1 MKESKEK
8 KKNKKKNKMK
18 ETKPWVKFYPEGV
31 NEHLKYSDATMVGYL
46 LEAVARYPE
55 SIAYDFYGYTCT
67 YRDLYEKIREC
78 AKSLKTLGIQKGDKV
93 TICMP
98 NTPSAIIMFYAIN
111 MVGGIASMVH
121 PLSAENEIEQ
131 YLNQSES
138 KILFVLD
145 LCYSKVRNIIDTT
158 KVKKVIVTS
167 VSDDL
172 KNIKK
177 LVYKYNSRGKVPNI
191 ELNDDIMT
199 WREFLNYGYDYQGEV
214 ICLQKATDP
223 AVILYSGGTS
233 GSPKGILLSNLNFNA
248 LAYQAYNMVE
258 PAGHGKSL
266 LAILPIFHGFGLG
279 VCIHTPLCCG
289 MKAILVPDFSPKKF
303 ISLIKKNKPNLVCA
317 VPSLYELFVKDKSLG
332 KNDLACLEAV
342 ISGGDYMS
350 DVLKQKIDEALKEHG
365 SKAEVRIGY
374 GLTEASAATC
384 LTPTGR
390 YKSGSIGIP
399 FPDTDYKIVAVGTH
413 EELPPN
419 EDGEICISGPTVM
432 QGYINNEK
440 ETLNTLRVH
449 EDGKTWLHTGDIG
462 YMDEDGYVYYRQ
474 RLKRMIVSN
483 GYNLYPSHI
492 ENVINSYPDVLTST
506 VIGIPHPQKIQ
517 VAKAFIVLN
526 EGVEPSK
533 DVMKK
538 IKQHCEINLAKYSLP
553 AEYEFRDSFPK
564 TLVGKVAYRQLEEE
578 EKNKKTEE

>member
-1 MKESKEK
+1 MKKSKL
-8 KKNKKKNKMK
+8 KNKK
-18 ETKPWVKFYPEGV
+18 ESPWVKFYPEGV
-31 NEHLKYSDATMVGYL
+31 KQNLKYSESSMVGYL

-55 SIAYDFYGYTCT
+55 SIAYDFYGFTCT

-78 AKSLKTLGIQKGDKV
+78 AKSLKTLGIEKGDRV

-98 NTPSAIIMFYAIN
+98 NTPSAVIMFYAIN

-121 PLSAENEIEQ
+121 PLSAENEIEE
-131 YLNQSES
+131 YLNNSES

-158 KVKKVIVTS
+158 KVKKVIITS

-177 LVYKYNSRGKVPNI
+177 LVYKYNSRGKVPTL
-191 ELNDDIMT
+191 ELNDDVMT

-214 ICLQKATDP
+214 ICLQKAEDV

-233 GSPKGILLSNLNFNA
+233 GAPKGILLSNRNFNA
-248 LAYQAYNMVE
+248 LALQAHKMVE
-258 PAGHGKSL
+258 ATGQGKSL

-289 MKAILVPDFSPKKF
+289 MKVILVPDFSPKKF
-303 ISLIKKNKPNLVCA
+303 ISLIKKNKPNAVCA
-317 VPSLYELFVKDKSLG
+317 VPSLLEMFVKETSIG
-332 KNDLACLEAV
+332 KKDLECLEAV
-342 ISGGDYMS
+342 ISGGDFMS
-350 DVLKQKIDEALKEHG
+350 ENLKERIDASLKEHG
-365 SKAEVRIGY
+365 SKTEVRVGY
-374 GLTEASAATC
+374 GLTEATAATC
-384 LTPTGR
+384 LTPTNR
-390 YKSGSIGIP
+390 YKNGSIGIP
-399 FPDTDYKIVAVGTH
+399 FPDTLYKIVAVGTH
-413 EELPPN
+413 EELKPN
-419 EDGEICISGPTVM
+419 EDGEICICGPTVM
-432 QGYINNEK
+432 QGYMNNES
-440 ETLNTLRVH
+440 ETLQTLRVH

-462 YMDEDGYVYYRQ
+462 YMDEDGYIYYRQ

-483 GYNLYPSHI
+483 GYNLYPSHM
-492 ENVINSYPDVLTST
+492 ENVINSHPDVLTST

-526 EGVEPSK
+526 DGVEPSK
-533 DVMKK
+533 ETMKK
-538 IKQHCEINLAKYSLP
+538 IKQHCEIYLAKYSLP

-564 TLVGKVAYRQLEEE
+564 TLVGKVAYTKLEKEE
-578 EKNKKTEE
+578 AEKLKGKE

>member
-1 MKESKEK
+1 MKKSKL
-8 KKNKKKNKMK
+8 KNKK
-18 ETKPWVKFYPEGV
+18 ESPWIKFYPEGV
-31 NEHLKYSDATMVGYL
+31 KQNLKYSESSMVGYL

-55 SIAYDFYGYTCT
+55 SIAYDFYGFTCT

-78 AKSLKTLGIQKGDKV
+78 AKSLKTLGVNKGDKV

-121 PLSAENEIEQ
+121 PLSAENEIEE
-131 YLNQSES
+131 YLNNSES

-158 KVKKVIVTS
+158 KVKKVIITS

-177 LVYKYNSRGKVPNI
+177 LVYKYNSRGKVPTL
-191 ELNDDIMT
+191 ELNDDVMT

-214 ICLQKATDP
+214 ISLQKADDN

-233 GSPKGILLSNLNFNA
+233 GAPKGILLSNKNFNA
-248 LAYQAYNMVE
+248 LALQAHKMVE
-258 PAGHGKSL
+258 MTDVGKSL

-289 MKAILVPDFSPKKF
+289 MKVILVPDFSPKKF
-303 ISLIKKNKPNLVCA
+303 ISLIKKNKPNAICA
-317 VPSLYELFVKDKSLG
+317 VPSLLEMFVKDNGLG
-332 KNDLACLEAV
+332 KRDLECLEAV
-342 ISGGDYMS
+342 ISGGDFMS
-350 DVLKQKIDEALKEHG
+350 ETLKEKIDNALKEHG
-365 SKAEVRIGY
+365 SKTEVRVGY
-374 GLTEASAATC
+374 GLTEATAATC

-390 YKSGSIGIP
+390 YKNGSIGIP
-399 FPDTDYKIVAVGTH
+399 FPDTFYKIVAVGTH
-413 EELPPN
+413 EELKAY
-419 EDGEICISGPTVM
+419 EDGEICICGPTVM
-432 QGYINNEK
+432 QGYMNNES
-440 ETLNTLRVH
+440 ETLQALRVH

-483 GYNLYPSHI
+483 GYNLYPSHM
-492 ENVINSYPDVLTST
+492 ENVINSHPDVLTST
-506 VIGIPHPQKIQ
+506 VIGIPHPKKVQ

-526 EGVEPSK
+526 DGVEPSK
-533 DVMKK
+533 ETMKK
-538 IKQHCEINLAKYSLP
+538 IKEHCEINLAKYSLP

-564 TLVGKVAYRQLEEE
+564 TLVGKVAYTKLEKEE
-578 EKNKKTEE
+578 AEKLKGKE

>member
-1 MKESKEK
+1 MKKSKL
-8 KKNKKKNKMK
+8 KNKK
-18 ETKPWVKFYPEGV
+18 ESPWVKFYPEGV
-31 NEHLKYSDATMVGYL
+31 KQNLKYSESSMVGYL

-55 SIAYDFYGYTCT
+55 SIAYDFYGFTCT

-78 AKSLKTLGIQKGDKV
+78 AKSLKTLGIEKGDRV

-98 NTPSAIIMFYAIN
+98 NTPSAVIMFYAIN

-121 PLSAENEIEQ
+121 PLSAENEIEE
-131 YLNQSES
+131 YLNNSES

-158 KVKKVIVTS
+158 KVKKVIITS

-177 LVYKYNSRGKVPNI
+177 LVYKYNSRGKVPTL
-191 ELNDDIMT
+191 ELNDDVMT

-214 ICLQKATDP
+214 ICLQKAEDV

-233 GSPKGILLSNLNFNA
+233 GAPKGILLSNRNFNA
-248 LAYQAYNMVE
+248 LALQAHKMVE
-258 PAGHGKSL
+258 ATGQGKSL

-289 MKAILVPDFSPKKF
+289 MKVILVPDFSPKKF
-303 ISLIKKNKPNLVCA
+303 ISLIKKNKPNAVCA
-317 VPSLYELFVKDKSLG
+317 VPSLLEMFVKETSIG
-332 KNDLACLEAV
+332 KKDLECLEAV
-342 ISGGDYMS
+342 ISGGDFMS
-350 DVLKQKIDEALKEHG
+350 ENLKERIDASLKEHG
-365 SKAEVRIGY
+365 SKTEVRVGY
-374 GLTEASAATC
+374 GLTEATAATC
-384 LTPTGR
+384 LTPTNR
-390 YKSGSIGIP
+390 YKNGSIGIP
-399 FPDTDYKIVAVGTH
+399 FPDTLYKIVAVGTH
-413 EELPPN
+413 EELKPN
-419 EDGEICISGPTVM
+419 EDGEICICGPTVM
-432 QGYINNEK
+432 QGYMNNES
-440 ETLNTLRVH
+440 ETLQTLRVH

-462 YMDEDGYVYYRQ
+462 YMDEDGYIYYRQ

-483 GYNLYPSHI
+483 GYNLYPSHM
-492 ENVINSYPDVLTST
+492 ENVINSHPDVLTST

-517 VAKAFIVLN
+517 VAKAFIILN
-526 EGVEPSK
+526 DGVEPSK
-533 DVMKK
+533 ETMKK

-564 TLVGKVAYRQLEEE
+564 TLVGKVAYTKLEKEE
-578 EKNKKTEE
+578 AEKLKGKE

>member
-1 MKESKEK
+1 MKKSKL
-8 KKNKKKNKMK
+8 KNKN
-18 ETKPWVKFYPEGV
+18 ESPWIKFYPEGV
-31 NEHLKYSDATMVGYL
+31 KQNLVYSESSMVGYL

-55 SIAYDFYGYTCT
+55 SIAYDFYGFTCT

-78 AKSLKTLGIQKGDKV
+78 AKSLKTLGVKKGDKI

-111 MVGGIASMVH
+111 MVGAIASMVH
-121 PLSAENEIEQ
+121 PLSAENEIEN
-131 YLNQSES
+131 YLNQSQS
-138 KILFVLD
+138 TILFVLD

-158 KVKKVIVTS
+158 KVKKVIITS

-172 KNIKK
+172 KTIKK
-177 LVYKYNSRGKVPNI
+177 LVYKFNSRGKVP
-191 ELNDDIMT
+191 ELELSDDVMT
-199 WREFLNYGYDYQGEV
+199 WKEFLNYGYDYQGEV
-214 ICLQKATDP
+214 VSLPSANDP

-233 GSPKGILLSNLNFNA
+233 GAPKGIILSNLNFNA

-258 PAGHGKSL
+258 PAEHGKSL

-303 ISLIKKNKPNLVCA
+303 ITLIKKNKPNIICA
-317 VPSLYELFVKDKSLG
+317 VPSLLETFTKNPGLG
-332 KNDLACLEAV
+332 KKDLECLEAV
-342 ISGGDYMS
+342 ISGGDFMS
-350 DVLKQKIDEALKEHG
+350 ESLKNRIDNALKEYG

-374 GLTEASAATC
+374 GLTEATAATC
-384 LTPTGR
+384 LTPKER
-390 YKSGSIGIP
+390 YKTGTIGIP
-399 FPDTDYKIVAVGTH
+399 FPDTYYKIVAVETH
-413 EELPPN
+413 DEVPTG

-440 ETLNTLRVH
+440 ETLQALRIH
-449 EDGKTWLHTGDIG
+449 EDGRTWLHTGDIG

-474 RLKRMIVSN
+474 RLKRMIISN
-483 GYNLYPSHI
+483 GYNLYPTHI
-492 ENVINSYPDVLTST
+492 ENVINSCDGVLTST
-506 VIGIPHPQKIQ
+506 VIGIPHPKKVQ

-526 EGVEPSK
+526 EGIEPSK
-533 DVMKK
+533 EMMKK
-538 IKQHCEINLAKYSLP
+538 IKEHCEINLAKYSLP

-564 TLVGKVAYRQLEEE
+564 TLVGKVAYTKLEKEEE
-578 EKNKKTEE
+578 EKAKNKEK

>member
-1 MKESKEK
+1 MKKSKL
-8 KKNKKKNKMK
+8 KNKK
-18 ETKPWVKFYPEGV
+18 ESPWVKFYPEGV
-31 NEHLKYSDATMVGYL
+31 KQNLKYSESSMVGYL

-55 SIAYDFYGYTCT
+55 SIAYDFYGFTCT

-78 AKSLKTLGIQKGDKV
+78 AKSLKTLGIEKGDRV

-98 NTPSAIIMFYAIN
+98 NTPSAVIMFYAIN

-121 PLSAENEIEQ
+121 PLSAENEIEE
-131 YLNQSES
+131 YLNNSES

-158 KVKKVIVTS
+158 KVKKVIITS

-177 LVYKYNSRGKVPNI
+177 LVYKYNSRGKVPTL
-191 ELNDDIMT
+191 ELNDDVMT

-214 ICLQKATDP
+214 ICLQKAEDV

-233 GSPKGILLSNLNFNA
+233 GAPKGILLSNRNFNA
-248 LAYQAYNMVE
+248 LALQAHKMVE
-258 PAGHGKSL
+258 ATGQGKSL

-289 MKAILVPDFSPKKF
+289 MKVILVPDFSPKKF
-303 ISLIKKNKPNLVCA
+303 ISLIKKNKPNAVCA
-317 VPSLYELFVKDKSLG
+317 VPSLLEMFVKETSIG
-332 KNDLACLEAV
+332 KKDLECLEAV
-342 ISGGDYMS
+342 ISGGDFMS
-350 DVLKQKIDEALKEHG
+350 ENLKERIDASLKEHG
-365 SKAEVRIGY
+365 SKTEVRVGY
-374 GLTEASAATC
+374 GLTEATAATC
-384 LTPTGR
+384 LTPTNR
-390 YKSGSIGIP
+390 YKNGSIGIP
-399 FPDTDYKIVAVGTH
+399 FPDTLYKIVAVGTH
-413 EELPPN
+413 EELKPN
-419 EDGEICISGPTVM
+419 EDGEICICGPTVM
-432 QGYINNEK
+432 QGYMNNES
-440 ETLNTLRVH
+440 ETLQTLRVH

-462 YMDEDGYVYYRQ
+462 YMDEDGYIYYRQ

-483 GYNLYPSHI
+483 GYNLYPSHM
-492 ENVINSYPDVLTST
+492 ENVINSHPDVLTST

-526 EGVEPSK
+526 DGVEPSK
-533 DVMKK
+533 ETMKK

-564 TLVGKVAYRQLEEE
+564 TLVGKVAYTKLEKEE
-578 EKNKKTEE
+578 AEKLKGKE

>member
-1 MKESKEK
+1 MKKSKL
-8 KKNKKKNKMK
+8 KNKK
-18 ETKPWVKFYPEGV
+18 ESPWVKFYPEGV
-31 NEHLKYSDATMVGYL
+31 KQNLKYSESSMVGYL

-55 SIAYDFYGYTCT
+55 SIAYDFYGFTCT

-78 AKSLKTLGIQKGDKV
+78 AKSLKTLGIEKGDRV

-98 NTPSAIIMFYAIN
+98 NTPSAVIMFYAIN

-121 PLSAENEIEQ
+121 PLSAENEIEE
-131 YLNQSES
+131 YLNNSES

-158 KVKKVIVTS
+158 KVKKVIITS

-177 LVYKYNSRGKVPNI
+177 LVYKYNSRGKVPTL
-191 ELNDDIMT
+191 ELNDNVMT

-214 ICLQKATDP
+214 ICLQKAEDV

-233 GSPKGILLSNLNFNA
+233 GAPKGILLSNRNFNA
-248 LAYQAYNMVE
+248 LALQAHKMVE
-258 PAGHGKSL
+258 ATGQGKSL

-289 MKAILVPDFSPKKF
+289 MKVILVPDFSPKKF
-303 ISLIKKNKPNLVCA
+303 ISLIKKNKPNAVCA
-317 VPSLYELFVKDKSLG
+317 VPSLLEMFVKETSIG
-332 KNDLACLEAV
+332 KKDLECLEAV
-342 ISGGDYMS
+342 ISGGDFMS
-350 DVLKQKIDEALKEHG
+350 ENLKERIDASLKEHG
-365 SKAEVRIGY
+365 SKTEVRVGY
-374 GLTEASAATC
+374 GLTEATAATC
-384 LTPTGR
+384 LTPTNR
-390 YKSGSIGIP
+390 YKNGSIGIP
-399 FPDTDYKIVAVGTH
+399 FPDTLYKIVAVGTH
-413 EELPPN
+413 EELKPN
-419 EDGEICISGPTVM
+419 EDGEICICGPTVM
-432 QGYINNEK
+432 QGYMNNES
-440 ETLNTLRVH
+440 ETLQTLRVH

-462 YMDEDGYVYYRQ
+462 YMDEDGYIYYRQ

-483 GYNLYPSHI
+483 GYNLYPSHM
-492 ENVINSYPDVLTST
+492 ENVINSHPDVLTST

-526 EGVEPSK
+526 DGVEPSK
-533 DVMKK
+533 ETMKK

-564 TLVGKVAYRQLEEE
+564 TLVGKVAYTKLEKEE
-578 EKNKKTEE
+578 AEKLKGKE

>member
-1 MKESKEK
+1 MKKSKL
-8 KKNKKKNKMK
+8 KNKK
-18 ETKPWVKFYPEGV
+18 ESPWVKFYPEGV
-31 NEHLKYSDATMVGYL
+31 KQNLKYSESSMVGYL

-55 SIAYDFYGYTCT
+55 SIAYDFYGFTCT

-78 AKSLKTLGIQKGDKV
+78 AKSLKTLGIEKGDRV

-98 NTPSAIIMFYAIN
+98 NTPSAVIMFYAIN

-121 PLSAENEIEQ
+121 PLSAENEIEE
-131 YLNQSES
+131 YLNNSES

-145 LCYSKVRNIIDTT
+145 LCYSKLINIIDTT
-158 KVKKVIVTS
+158 NVKKVIITS

-177 LVYKYNSRGKVPNI
+177 LVYKYNSRGKVPTL
-191 ELNDDIMT
+191 ELNDDVMT

-214 ICLQKATDP
+214 ICLQKAEDV

-233 GSPKGILLSNLNFNA
+233 GVPKGILLSNRNFNA
-248 LAYQAYNMVE
+248 LALQAHKMVE
-258 PAGHGKSL
+258 ATGQGKSL

-289 MKAILVPDFSPKKF
+289 MKVILVPDFSPKKF
-303 ISLIKKNKPNLVCA
+303 ISLIKKNKPNAVCA
-317 VPSLYELFVKDKSLG
+317 VPSLLEMFVKETSIG
-332 KNDLACLEAV
+332 KKDLECLEAV
-342 ISGGDYMS
+342 ISGGDFMS
-350 DVLKQKIDEALKEHG
+350 ENLKERIDASLKEHG
-365 SKAEVRIGY
+365 SKTEVRVGY
-374 GLTEASAATC
+374 GLTEATAATC
-384 LTPTGR
+384 LTPTNR
-390 YKSGSIGIP
+390 YKNGSIGIP
-399 FPDTDYKIVAVGTH
+399 FPDTLYKIVAVGTH
-413 EELPPN
+413 EELKPN
-419 EDGEICISGPTVM
+419 EDGEICICGPTVM
-432 QGYINNEK
+432 QGYMNNES
-440 ETLNTLRVH
+440 ETLQTLRVH

-462 YMDEDGYVYYRQ
+462 YMDEDGYIYYRQ

-483 GYNLYPSHI
+483 GYNLYPSHM
-492 ENVINSYPDVLTST
+492 ENVINSHPDVLTST

-526 EGVEPSK
+526 DGVEPSK
-533 DVMKK
+533 ETMKK

-564 TLVGKVAYRQLEEE
+564 TLVGKVAYTKLEKEE
-578 EKNKKTEE
+578 AEKLKGKE

>member
-1 MKESKEK
+1 MKKSKL
-8 KKNKKKNKMK
+8 KNKKIDNIW
-18 ETKPWVKFYPEGV
+18 TQFYPEGV
-31 NEHLKYSDATMVGYL
+31 GANLKYSDATMVGYL
-46 LEAVARYPE
+46 LEAVARFPE
-55 SIAYDFYGYTCT
+55 STAYDFYGYTCT
-67 YRDLYEKIREC
+67 YRELYERIREC
-78 AKSLKTLGIQKGDKV
+78 AKSLKTLGIEKGDRV

-98 NTPSAIIMFYAIN
+98 NTPSAVIMFYAIN

-121 PLSAENEIEQ
+121 PLSAENEIEE
-131 YLNQSES
+131 YLNNSES

-177 LVYKYNSRGKVPNI
+177 LVYKYNSRGKVPTL
-191 ELNDDIMT
+191 ELNDDVMT

-214 ICLQKATDP
+214 ICLQKAEDT

-233 GSPKGILLSNLNFNA
+233 GAPKGILLSNRNFNA
-248 LAYQAYNMVE
+248 LALQAHKMVE
-258 PAGHGKSL
+258 ATGQGKSL

-289 MKAILVPDFSPKKF
+289 MKVILVPDFTPKKF
-303 ISLIKKNKPNLVCA
+303 ISLIKKNKPNVVCA
-317 VPSLYELFVKDKSLG
+317 VPSLLEMFVKDTNIG
-332 KNDLACLEAV
+332 KKDLECLEAV
-342 ISGGDYMS
+342 ISGGDFMS
-350 DVLKQKIDEALKEHG
+350 ENLKERIDASLKEHG
-365 SKAEVRIGY
+365 AKTEVRIGY
-374 GLTEASAATC
+374 GLTEATAATC
-384 LTPTGR
+384 LIPTNR
-390 YKSGSIGIP
+390 YKNGSIGIP
-399 FPDTDYKIVAVGTH
+399 FPDTLYKIVAVGTH
-413 EELPPN
+413 EELKPN
-419 EDGEICISGPTVM
+419 EDGEICICGPTVM
-432 QGYINNEK
+432 QGYMNNES
-440 ETLNTLRVH
+440 ETLQTLRVH
-449 EDGKTWLHTGDIG
+449 DDGKTWLHTGDIG
-462 YMDEDGYVYYRQ
+462 YMDEDGYIYYRQ

-483 GYNLYPSHI
+483 GYNLYPSHM
-492 ENVINSYPDVLTST
+492 ENVINSHPDVLTST

-533 DVMKK
+533 ETMKK

-564 TLVGKVAYRQLEEE
+564 TLVGKVAYTKLEKEE
-578 EKNKKTEE
+578 AEKLKNKEK

>member
-1 MKESKEK
+1 MKKSKL
-8 KKNKKKNKMK
+8 KNKK
-18 ETKPWVKFYPEGV
+18 ESPWVKFYPEGV
-31 NEHLKYSDATMVGYL
+31 KQNLKYSESSMVGYL

-55 SIAYDFYGYTCT
+55 SIAYDFYGFTCT

-78 AKSLKTLGIQKGDKV
+78 AKSLKTLGIEKGDRV

-98 NTPSAIIMFYAIN
+98 NTPSAVIMFYAIN

-121 PLSAENEIEQ
+121 PLSAENEIEE
-131 YLNQSES
+131 YLNNSES

-145 LCYSKVRNIIDTT
+145 LCYSKVRNIIETT
-158 KVKKVIVTS
+158 KVKKVIITS

-177 LVYKYNSRGKVPNI
+177 LVYKYNSRGKVPTL
-191 ELNDDIMT
+191 ELNDDVMT

-214 ICLQKATDP
+214 ICLQKAEDV

-233 GSPKGILLSNLNFNA
+233 GAPKGILLSNRNFNA
-248 LAYQAYNMVE
+248 LALQAHKMVE
-258 PAGHGKSL
+258 ATGQGKSL

-289 MKAILVPDFSPKKF
+289 MKVILVPDFSPKKF
-303 ISLIKKNKPNLVCA
+303 ISLIKKNKPNAVCA
-317 VPSLYELFVKDKSLG
+317 VPSLLEMFVKETSIG
-332 KNDLACLEAV
+332 KKDLECLEAV
-342 ISGGDYMS
+342 ISGGDFMS
-350 DVLKQKIDEALKEHG
+350 ENLKERIDASLKEHG
-365 SKAEVRIGY
+365 SKTEVRVGY
-374 GLTEASAATC
+374 GLTEATAATC
-384 LTPTGR
+384 LTPTNR
-390 YKSGSIGIP
+390 YKNGSIGIP
-399 FPDTDYKIVAVGTH
+399 FPDTLYKIVAVGTH
-413 EELPPN
+413 EELKPN
-419 EDGEICISGPTVM
+419 EDGEICICGPTVM
-432 QGYINNEK
+432 QGYMNNES
-440 ETLNTLRVH
+440 ETLQTLRVH

-462 YMDEDGYVYYRQ
+462 YMDEDGYIYYRQ

-483 GYNLYPSHI
+483 GYNLYPSHM
-492 ENVINSYPDVLTST
+492 ENVINSHPDVLTSI

-526 EGVEPSK
+526 DGVEPSK
-533 DVMKK
+533 ETMKK

-564 TLVGKVAYRQLEEE
+564 TLVGKVAYTKLEKEE
-578 EKNKKTEE
+578 AEKLKGKE

>member
-1 MKESKEK
+1 MKKSKEK
-8 KKNKKKNKMK
+8 KKNKNI
-18 ETKPWVKFYPEGV
+18 EQSPWVKFYPEGV
-31 NEHLKYSDATMVGYL
+31 SQNLKYSESSMVGYF

-55 SIAYDFYGYTCT
+55 TIAYDFYGFTCT
-67 YRDLYEKIREC
+67 YRELFERIREC
-78 AKSLKTLGIQKGDKV
+78 AKSLKTLGVEKGDKV

-98 NTPSAIIMFYAIN
+98 NTPSAIIMFYAVN
-111 MVGGIASMVH
+111 MVGAIASMVH
-121 PLSAENEIEQ
+121 PLSAENEIEN

-145 LCYSKVRNIIDTT
+145 LCYSKVRNIIDST

-177 LVYKYNSRGKVPNI
+177 LVYKYNSRGKVPAI

-199 WREFLNYGYDYQGEV
+199 WKEFLNYGYDYQGEV
-214 ICLQKATDP
+214 ISLQKATDP

-233 GSPKGILLSNLNFNA
+233 GAPKGILLSNLNFNA
-248 LAYQAYNMVE
+248 LAYQANKMVE
-258 PAGHGKSL
+258 TSGHGKSVL
-266 LAILPIFHGFGLG
+266 SILPIFHGFGLA

-303 ISLIKKNKPNLVCA
+303 IGLIKKNKPNFICA
-317 VPSLYELFVKDKSLG
+317 VPSLYEMFTKNSGLG
-332 KNDLACLEAV
+332 KKDLECLEAA
-342 ISGGDYMS
+342 ISGGDFMS
-350 DVLKQKIDEALKEHG
+350 DSLKEKIDAALKEYG
-365 SKAEVRIGY
+365 STAEVRIGY
-374 GLTEASAATC
+374 GLTEATAATC
-384 LTPTGR
+384 LTPTGK

-399 FPDTDYKIVAVGTH
+399 FPDTYYKIVAVGTH
-413 EELPPN
+413 DEVPTN

-432 QGYINNEK
+432 LGYINNEK
-440 ETLNTLRVH
+440 ETLQTLRVH

-474 RLKRMIVSN
+474 RLKRMIISN

-492 ENVINSYPDVLTST
+492 ENVINAHPDVLTST
-506 VIGIPHPQKIQ
+506 VIGIPHPKKVQ
-517 VAKAFIVLN
+517 VAKAFIVLK
-526 EGVEPSK
+526 EGIEQSK
-533 DVMKK
+533 DVMKS
-538 IKQHCEINLAKYSLP
+538 IKEHCEINLAKYSLP

-564 TLVGKVAYRQLEEE
+564 TLVGKVAYTKLEKEEE
-578 EKNKKTEE
+578 EKAKENKE

>member
-1 MKESKEK
+1 MKKSKL
-8 KKNKKKNKMK
+8 KNKK
-18 ETKPWVKFYPEGV
+18 ETPWTKFYPEGV
-31 NEHLKYSDATMVGYL
+31 KQNLKYSESSMVGYL

-55 SIAYDFYGYTCT
+55 SIAYDFYGFTCT

-78 AKSLKTLGIQKGDKV
+78 AKSLKTLGIEKGDRV

-98 NTPSAIIMFYAIN
+98 NTPSAVIMFYAIN

-121 PLSAENEIEQ
+121 PLSAENEIEE
-131 YLNQSES
+131 YLNNSES

-158 KVKKVIVTS
+158 KVKKVIITS

-177 LVYKYNSRGKVPNI
+177 LVYKYNSRGKVPTL
-191 ELNDDIMT
+191 ELNDDVMT

-214 ICLQKATDP
+214 ISLQKADDN

-233 GSPKGILLSNLNFNA
+233 GAPKGILLSNRNFNA
-248 LAYQAYNMVE
+248 LALQAHKMVE
-258 PAGHGKSL
+258 ATGQGKSL

-289 MKAILVPDFSPKKF
+289 MKVILVPDFSPKKF
-303 ISLIKKNKPNLVCA
+303 ISLIKKNKPNAVCA
-317 VPSLYELFVKDKSLG
+317 VPSLLEMFVKETSIG
-332 KNDLACLEAV
+332 KKDLECLEAV
-342 ISGGDYMS
+342 ISGGDFMS
-350 DVLKQKIDEALKEHG
+350 ENLKERIDASLKEHG
-365 SKAEVRIGY
+365 SKTEVRVGY
-374 GLTEASAATC
+374 GLTEATAATC
-384 LTPTGR
+384 LTPTNR
-390 YKSGSIGIP
+390 YKNGSIGIP
-399 FPDTDYKIVAVGTH
+399 FPDTLYKIVAVGTH
-413 EELPPN
+413 EELKPN
-419 EDGEICISGPTVM
+419 EDGEICICGPTVM
-432 QGYINNEK
+432 QGYMNNES
-440 ETLNTLRVH
+440 ETLQTLRVH

-462 YMDEDGYVYYRQ
+462 YMDEDGYIYYRQ

-483 GYNLYPSHI
+483 GYNLYPSHM
-492 ENVINSYPDVLTST
+492 ENVINSHPDVLTST

-526 EGVEPSK
+526 DGVEPSK
-533 DVMKK
+533 ETMKK

-564 TLVGKVAYRQLEEE
+564 TLVGKVAYTKLEKEE
-578 EKNKKTEE
+578 AEKLKGKE

>member
-1 MKESKEK
+1 MKKSKQ
-8 KKNKKKNKMK
+8 KNNNKNNNI
-18 ETKPWVKFYPEGV
+18 EYPWVKFYPEKSKQ
-31 NEHLKYSDATMVGYL
+31 NLKYSESSMVGYL

-55 SIAYDFYGYTCT
+55 SIAYDFYGFTCT
-67 YRDLYEKIREC
+67 YRDLFERIREC
-78 AKSLKTLGIQKGDKV
+78 AKSLKTLGVQKGDKV

-98 NTPSAIIMFYAIN
+98 NTPSAVIMFYAVN
-111 MVGGIASMVH
+111 MVGAIASMVH
-121 PLSAENEIEQ
+121 PLSAENEIEN

-138 KILFVLD
+138 TILFVLD

-158 KVKKVIVTS
+158 KVRKVIVTS

-172 KNIKK
+172 KTIKK
-177 LVYKYNSRGKVPNI
+177 LVYKFNSRGKVPAI
-191 ELNDDIMT
+191 ELNDDVMT

-214 ICLQKATDP
+214 ISLQKATDP

-233 GSPKGILLSNLNFNA
+233 GAPKGILLSNLNFNA

-258 PAGHGKSL
+258 PAEHGKSL
-266 LAILPIFHGFGLG
+266 LAILPIFHGFGLA
-279 VCIHTPLCCG
+279 VCIHTPLCAG

-303 ISLIKKNKPNLVCA
+303 ISLIKKNKPNIICA
-317 VPSLYELFVKDKSLG
+317 VPSLYETFTKNPGLG
-332 KNDLACLEAV
+332 KKDLECLEAV
-342 ISGGDYMS
+342 ISGGDFMS
-350 DVLKQKIDEALKEHG
+350 ESLKAKIDAALKEYG

-374 GLTEASAATC
+374 GLTEATAATC
-384 LTPTGR
+384 LTPTGGYR
-390 YKSGSIGIP
+390 EGTIGIP
-399 FPDTDYKIVAVGTH
+399 FPDTYYKIVAVGTH
-413 EELPPN
+413 DEVPTK

-440 ETLNTLRVH
+440 ETLSTLRVH

-474 RLKRMIVSN
+474 RLKRMIISN

-492 ENVINSYPDVLTST
+492 ENVINAYPDVLTST
-506 VIGIPHPQKIQ
+506 VIGIPHPKKVQ
-517 VAKAFIVLN
+517 VAKAFIVLK
-526 EGVEPSK
+526 EGIEPSK

-538 IKQHCEINLAKYSLP
+538 IKEHCEINLARYSLP

-564 TLVGKVAYRQLEEE
+564 TLVGKVAYTKLEKEEE
-578 EKNKKTEE
+578 EKSKQNKE

>member
-1 MKESKEK
+1 MKKSKEK
-8 KKNKKKNKMK
+8 NKNNNM
-18 ETKPWVKFYPEGV
+18 ECPWVKFYPEGTKQ
-31 NEHLKYSDATMVGYL
+31 NLKYSESSMVGYL

-55 SIAYDFYGYTCT
+55 SPAYDFYGYTCS
-67 YRDLYEKIREC
+67 YRDLFEKIREC
-78 AKSLKTLGIQKGDKV
+78 AKSLKTLGVNKGDKV

-98 NTPSAIIMFYAIN
+98 NTPSAVIMFYAVN
-111 MVGGIASMVH
+111 MVGAIASMVH
-121 PLSAENEIEQ
+121 PLSAENEIEN

-138 KILFVLD
+138 TILFVLD

-158 KVKKVIVTS
+158 KVRKVIVTS

-177 LVYKYNSRGKVPNI
+177 LVYKYNSRGKVPAI

-214 ICLQKATDP
+214 ISLQKATDP

-233 GSPKGILLSNLNFNA
+233 GAPKGILLSNLNFNA

-258 PAGHGKSL
+258 PAEHGKSL
-266 LAILPIFHGFGLG
+266 LAILPIFHGFGLA
-279 VCIHTPLCCG
+279 VCIHTPLCAG

-303 ISLIKKNKPNLVCA
+303 ISLIKKNKPNVICA
-317 VPSLYELFVKDKSLG
+317 VPSLHETFTKNPGLG
-332 KNDLACLEAV
+332 KKDLECLEAV
-342 ISGGDYMS
+342 ISGGDFMS
-350 DVLKQKIDEALKEHG
+350 ESLKKKIDAALKEYG
-365 SKAEVRIGY
+365 SNAEVRIGY
-374 GLTEASAATC
+374 GLTEATAATC
-384 LTPTGR
+384 LTPTGGYR
-390 YKSGSIGIP
+390 EGTIGIP
-399 FPDTDYKIVAVGTH
+399 FPDTYYKIVAVGTH
-413 EELPPN
+413 DEVPTN

-440 ETLNTLRVH
+440 ETLQTLRVH

-474 RLKRMIVSN
+474 RLKRMIISN

-492 ENVINSYPDVLTST
+492 ENVINSHPDVLTST
-506 VIGIPHPQKIQ
+506 VIGIPHPKKVQ

-526 EGVEPSK
+526 EGVEQSK
-533 DVMKK
+533 DVMKS
-538 IKQHCEINLAKYSLP
+538 IKEHCEINLAKYSLP

-564 TLVGKVAYRQLEEE
+564 TLVGKVAYTKLEKEEE
-578 EKNKKTEE
+578 EKSKQNKE

>member
-1 MKESKEK
+1 MKKSKL
-8 KKNKKKNKMK
+8 KNKK
-18 ETKPWVKFYPEGV
+18 ESPWVKFYPEGV
-31 NEHLKYSDATMVGYL
+31 KQNLKYSESSMVGYL

-55 SIAYDFYGYTCT
+55 SIAYDFYGFTCT

-78 AKSLKTLGIQKGDKV
+78 AKSLKTLGIEKGDRV

-98 NTPSAIIMFYAIN
+98 NTPSAVIMFYAIN

-121 PLSAENEIEQ
+121 PLSAENEIEE
-131 YLNQSES
+131 YLNNSES

-158 KVKKVIVTS
+158 KVKKVIITS

-177 LVYKYNSRGKVPNI
+177 LVYKYNSRGKVPTL
-191 ELNDDIMT
+191 ELNDDVMT

-214 ICLQKATDP
+214 ICLQKAEDV

-233 GSPKGILLSNLNFNA
+233 GAPKGILLSNRNFNA
-248 LAYQAYNMVE
+248 LALQAHKMVE
-258 PAGHGKSL
+258 ATGQGKSL

-289 MKAILVPDFSPKKF
+289 MKVILVPDFSPKKF
-303 ISLIKKNKPNLVCA
+303 ISLIKKNKPNAVCA
-317 VPSLYELFVKDKSLG
+317 VPSLLEMFVKETSIG
-332 KNDLACLEAV
+332 KKDLECLEAV
-342 ISGGDYMS
+342 ISGGDFMS
-350 DVLKQKIDEALKEHG
+350 ENLKERIDASLKEHG
-365 SKAEVRIGY
+365 SNAEVRIGY
-374 GLTEASAATC
+374 GLTEATAATC
-384 LTPTGR
+384 LTPTNR
-390 YKSGSIGIP
+390 YKNGSIGIP
-399 FPDTDYKIVAVGTH
+399 FPDTLYKIVAVGTH
-413 EELPPN
+413 EELKPN
-419 EDGEICISGPTVM
+419 EDGEICICGPTVM
-432 QGYINNEK
+432 QGYMNNES
-440 ETLNTLRVH
+440 ETLQTLRVH

-462 YMDEDGYVYYRQ
+462 YMDEDGYIYYRQ

-483 GYNLYPSHI
+483 GYNLYPSHM
-492 ENVINSYPDVLTST
+492 ENVINSHPDVLTST

-526 EGVEPSK
+526 DGVEPSK
-533 DVMKK
+533 ETMKK

-564 TLVGKVAYRQLEEE
+564 TLVGKVAYTKLEKEE
-578 EKNKKTEE
+578 AEKLKNKE

>member
-1 MKESKEK
+1 MKKSKL
-8 KKNKKKNKMK
+8 KNKK
-18 ETKPWVKFYPEGV
+18 ETPWTKFYPEGV
-31 NEHLKYSDATMVGYL
+31 NQNLKYSESSMVGYL

-55 SIAYDFYGYTCT
+55 SIAYDFYGFTCT

-78 AKSLKTLGIQKGDKV
+78 AKSLKTLGIEKGDRV

-98 NTPSAIIMFYAIN
+98 NTPSAVIMFYAIN

-121 PLSAENEIEQ
+121 PLSAENEIEE
-131 YLNQSES
+131 YLNNSES

-158 KVKKVIVTS
+158 KVKKVIITS

-177 LVYKYNSRGKVPNI
+177 LVYKYNSRGKVPTL
-191 ELNDDIMT
+191 ELNDDVMT

-214 ICLQKATDP
+214 ISLQKADDN

-233 GSPKGILLSNLNFNA
+233 GAPKGILLSNRNFNA
-248 LAYQAYNMVE
+248 LALQAHKMVE
-258 PAGHGKSL
+258 ATGQGKSL

-289 MKAILVPDFSPKKF
+289 MKVILVPDFSPKKF
-303 ISLIKKNKPNLVCA
+303 ISLIKKNKPNAVCA
-317 VPSLYELFVKDKSLG
+317 VPSLLEMFVKETSIG
-332 KNDLACLEAV
+332 KKDLECLEAV
-342 ISGGDYMS
+342 ISGGDFMS
-350 DVLKQKIDEALKEHG
+350 ENLKERIDASLKEHG
-365 SKAEVRIGY
+365 SKTEVRVGY
-374 GLTEASAATC
+374 GLTEATAATC
-384 LTPTGR
+384 LTPTNR
-390 YKSGSIGIP
+390 YKNGSIGIP
-399 FPDTDYKIVAVGTH
+399 FPDTLYKIVAVGTH
-413 EELPPN
+413 EELKPN
-419 EDGEICISGPTVM
+419 EDGEICICGPTVM
-432 QGYINNEK
+432 QGYMNNES
-440 ETLNTLRVH
+440 ETLQTLRVH

-462 YMDEDGYVYYRQ
+462 YMDEDGYIYYRQ

-483 GYNLYPSHI
+483 GYNLYPSHM
-492 ENVINSYPDVLTST
+492 ENVINSHPDVLTST

-526 EGVEPSK
+526 DGVEPSK
-533 DVMKK
+533 ETMKK

-564 TLVGKVAYRQLEEE
+564 TLVGKVAYTKLEKEE
-578 EKNKKTEE
+578 AEKLKGKE

>member
-1 MKESKEK
+1 MKKSKL
-8 KKNKKKNKMK
+8 KNKN
-18 ETKPWVKFYPEGV
+18 TKQEESPWVKYYPEGTKQ
-31 NEHLKYSDATMVGYL
+31 HLKYSESSMVGYL
-46 LEAVARYPE
+46 LESVARYPE
-55 SIAYDFYGYTCT
+55 SIAYDFYGFTCT
-67 YRDLYEKIREC
+67 YRDLYEKIRDC
-78 AKSLKTLGIQKGDKV
+78 AKSLKTLGVNKGDKV

-98 NTPSAIIMFYAIN
+98 NTPSAVIMFYAVN
-111 MVGGIASMVH
+111 MVGAIASMVH
-121 PLSAENEIEQ
+121 PLSAENEIEH

-138 KILFVLD
+138 TILFVLD

-158 KVKKVIVTS
+158 KVRKVIVTS

-177 LVYKYNSRGKVPNI
+177 LVYKYNSRGKVPAI

-214 ICLQKATDP
+214 ISLQKAEDP

-233 GSPKGILLSNLNFNA
+233 GAPKGILLSNLNFNA
-248 LAYQAYNMVE
+248 LAYQAHNMVE
-258 PAGHGKSL
+258 PAEHGKSL
-266 LAILPIFHGFGLG
+266 LAILPIFHGFGLA

-303 ISLIKKNKPNLVCA
+303 ISLIKKNKPNVICA
-317 VPSLYELFVKDKSLG
+317 VPSLHETFTKNPGLG
-332 KNDLACLEAV
+332 KKDLECLEAV
-342 ISGGDYMS
+342 ISGGDFMS
-350 DVLKQKIDEALKEHG
+350 QSLKEKIDASLKEYG

-374 GLTEASAATC
+374 GLTEATAATC
-384 LTPTGR
+384 LTPRGGYREGT
-390 YKSGSIGIP
+390 IGIP
-399 FPDTDYKIVAVGTH
+399 FPDTYYKIVAVGTH
-413 EELPPN
+413 DEVPTH

-440 ETLNTLRVH
+440 ETLQTLRVH

-474 RLKRMIVSN
+474 RLKRMIISN

-492 ENVINSYPDVLTST
+492 ENVINSHEDVLTST
-506 VIGIPHPQKIQ
+506 VIGIPHPKKVQ
-517 VAKAFIVLN
+517 VAKAFIVLKD
-526 EGVEPSK
+526 GVEQSK
-533 DVMKK
+533 ETMKK

-564 TLVGKVAYRQLEEE
+564 TLVGKVAYTKLEKEE
-578 EKNKKTEE
+578 AEKLKNKEN

>member
-1 MKESKEK
+1 MKKSKL
-8 KKNKKKNKMK
+8 KNKK
-18 ETKPWVKFYPEGV
+18 ESPWVKFYPEGV
-31 NEHLKYSDATMVGYL
+31 KQNLKYSESSMVGYL

-55 SIAYDFYGYTCT
+55 SIAYDFYGFTCT

-78 AKSLKTLGIQKGDKV
+78 AKSLKTLGIEKGDRV

-98 NTPSAIIMFYAIN
+98 NTPSAVIMFYAIN

-121 PLSAENEIEQ
+121 PLSAENEIEE
-131 YLNQSES
+131 YLNNSES

-158 KVKKVIVTS
+158 KVKKVIITS

-177 LVYKYNSRGKVPNI
+177 LVYKYNSRGKVPTL
-191 ELNDDIMT
+191 ELNDDVMT

-214 ICLQKATDP
+214 ICLQKAEDV

-233 GSPKGILLSNLNFNA
+233 GVPKGILLSNRNFNA
-248 LAYQAYNMVE
+248 LALQAHKMVE
-258 PAGHGKSL
+258 ATGQGKSL

-289 MKAILVPDFSPKKF
+289 MKVILVPDFSPKKF
-303 ISLIKKNKPNLVCA
+303 ISLIKKNKPNAVCA
-317 VPSLYELFVKDKSLG
+317 VPSLLEMFVKETSIG
-332 KNDLACLEAV
+332 KKDLECLEAV
-342 ISGGDYMS
+342 ISGGDFMS
-350 DVLKQKIDEALKEHG
+350 ENLKERIDASLKEHG
-365 SKAEVRIGY
+365 SKTEVRVGY
-374 GLTEASAATC
+374 GLTEATAATC
-384 LTPTGR
+384 LTPTNR
-390 YKSGSIGIP
+390 YKNGSIGIP
-399 FPDTDYKIVAVGTH
+399 FPDTLYKIVAVGTH
-413 EELPPN
+413 EELKPN
-419 EDGEICISGPTVM
+419 EDGEICICGPTVM
-432 QGYINNEK
+432 QGYMNNES
-440 ETLNTLRVH
+440 ETLQTLRVH

-462 YMDEDGYVYYRQ
+462 YMDEDGYIYYRQ

-483 GYNLYPSHI
+483 GYNLYPSHM
-492 ENVINSYPDVLTST
+492 ENVINSHPDVLTST

-526 EGVEPSK
+526 DGVEPSK
-533 DVMKK
+533 ETMKK

-564 TLVGKVAYRQLEEE
+564 TLVGKVAYTKLEKEE
-578 EKNKKTEE
+578 AEKLKGKE

>member
-1 MKESKEK
+1 MKKSKL
-8 KKNKKKNKMK
+8 KNKK
-18 ETKPWVKFYPEGV
+18 ESPWVKFYPEGV
-31 NEHLKYSDATMVGYL
+31 KQNLKYSESSMVGYL

-55 SIAYDFYGYTCT
+55 SIAYDFYGFTCT

-78 AKSLKTLGIQKGDKV
+78 AKSLKTLGIEKGDRV

-98 NTPSAIIMFYAIN
+98 NTPSAVIMFYAIN

-121 PLSAENEIEQ
+121 PLSAENEIEE
-131 YLNQSES
+131 YLNNSES

-158 KVKKVIVTS
+158 KVKKVIITS

-177 LVYKYNSRGKVPNI
+177 LIYKYNSRGKVPTL
-191 ELNDDIMT
+191 ELNDNVMT

-214 ICLQKATDP
+214 ICLQKAEDV

-233 GSPKGILLSNLNFNA
+233 GAPKGILLSNRNFNA
-248 LAYQAYNMVE
+248 LALQAHKMVE
-258 PAGHGKSL
+258 ATGQGKSL

-289 MKAILVPDFSPKKF
+289 MKVILVPDFSPKKF
-303 ISLIKKNKPNLVCA
+303 ISLIKKNKPNAVCA
-317 VPSLYELFVKDKSLG
+317 VPSLLEMFVKETSIG
-332 KNDLACLEAV
+332 KKDLECLEAV
-342 ISGGDYMS
+342 ISGGDFMS
-350 DVLKQKIDEALKEHG
+350 ENLKERIDASLKEHG
-365 SKAEVRIGY
+365 SKTEVRVGY
-374 GLTEASAATC
+374 GLTEATAATC
-384 LTPTGR
+384 LTPTNR
-390 YKSGSIGIP
+390 YKNGSIGIP
-399 FPDTDYKIVAVGTH
+399 FPDTLYKIVAVGTH
-413 EELPPN
+413 EELKPN
-419 EDGEICISGPTVM
+419 EDGEICICGPTVM
-432 QGYINNEK
+432 QGYMNNES
-440 ETLNTLRVH
+440 ETLQTLRVH

-462 YMDEDGYVYYRQ
+462 YMDEDGYIYYRQ

-483 GYNLYPSHI
+483 GYNLYPSHM
-492 ENVINSYPDVLTST
+492 ENVINSHPDVLTST

-526 EGVEPSK
+526 DGVEPSK
-533 DVMKK
+533 ETMKK

-564 TLVGKVAYRQLEEE
+564 TLVGKVAYTKLEKEE
-578 EKNKKTEE
+578 AEKLKGKE